1 MKNEEICVSPNYS
14 MHLYLV
20 FFTGLVRMD
29 GFACETVV
37 LVAEG
42 ACERVD
48 IILEETPPAAVGGAT
63 VKTILRTALRDA
75 QTFRQVLLVLL
86 RVEEF
91 LDLLHRDD
99 GGTCKA
105 VVEWAI
111 HLRVVCVGDRANET
125 VATESVE
132 TVAK

>member
-1 MKNEEICVSPNYS
+1 
-14 MHLYLV
+14 
-20 FFTGLVRMD
+20 MD

-63 VKTILRTALRDA
+63 MKTILSTSLRNT
-75 QTFRQVLLVLL
+75 QTFRQILLILL
-86 RVEEF
+86 CVEEF

-99 GGTCKA
+99 GGTRKA

-111 HLRVVCVGDRANET
+111 DLRVICVGDCADET
-125 VATESVE
+125 VATESVK